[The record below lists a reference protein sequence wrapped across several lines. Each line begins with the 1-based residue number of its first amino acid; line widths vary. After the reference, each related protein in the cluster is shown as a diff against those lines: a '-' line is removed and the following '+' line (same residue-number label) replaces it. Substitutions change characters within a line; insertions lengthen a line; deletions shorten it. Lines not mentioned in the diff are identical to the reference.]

1 MNEVFI
7 IGKVITEVKFDFIL
21 NSKHISVARLRV
33 ITVCDEQ
40 EIEIMTYD
48 EMADYVYANLKHED
62 VVMINGYLEYGKV
75 ILGDIQI
82 INKDKKLYYQI
93 T

>member
-21 NSKHISVARLRV
+21 NSKHISIARFGV
-33 ITVCDEQ
+33 ITVRDKQ
-40 EIEIMTYD
+40 EIEIIAYD

-62 VVMINGYLEYGKV
+62 VVIINGYLEYDKV
-75 ILGDIQI
+75 ILEDIQI
-82 INKDKKLYYQI
+82 LL
-93 T
+93 

>member
-21 NSKHISVARLRV
+21 NSKHISIARFGV
-33 ITVCDEQ
+33 ITVRDKQ
-40 EIEIMTYD
+40 EIEIMAYD

-62 VVMINGYLEYGKV
+62 VVMINGYLEYDKV
-75 ILGDIQI
+75 ILEDIQI
-82 INKDKKLYYQI
+82 INKTKTL
-93 T
+93 

>member
-21 NSKHISVARLRV
+21 NSKHISVAGFRA
-33 ITVCDEQ
+33 ITVCDKQ
-40 EIEIMTYD
+40 EIEIIAYD
-48 EMADYVYANLKHED
+48 EMADYIYANLKHED

-75 ILGDIQI
+75 ILEDIQI
-82 INKDKKLYYQI
+82 LP
-93 T
+93 